1 MAIIDDIKEIIADQ
15 MGVDAADIA
24 PDKDIIKD
32 LGCDSLDIVSM
43 LMEVEDKYGIEVE
56 EDAVQGLTTINDV
69 VSYIEKRI

>member
-1 MAIIDDIKEIIADQ
+1 MAIIDDIKEIIAEQ

-56 EDAVQGLTTINDV
+56 EGAVQGMTTINDV